1 MRYRFRRFFAMLLAL
16 CCFFSL
22 AYAQDDTGTSVTT
35 LDGVNSLFIMDG
47 TLYAGD
53 WDGLYRF
60 EEQSRYPARVAIQG
74 DGFYPNR
81 MTTWK
86 NVIFAIDPQGTL
98 TSFSL
103 AEEGTTIPMPLAT
116 LPISDNE
123 NDYHHCAGL
132 VADDDAVWVLWAVR
146 KEQSAY
152 AETTLFRVD
161 RSNGEL
167 TQVSEENL
175 LNICAYQDG
184 FLLAQQGDREAMD
197 WQGSDENPAAL
208 VRIDK
213 TSLKADTLCTLSGG
227 KFFAPAYDGANDFI
241 YIASTNRLV
250 RLNAAF
256 EQETC
261 AHLTLRYVDDRACSL
276 IADGRYLI
284 TSSYEP
290 MGFASSV
297 TDPALMPTR
306 TLTLGMS
313 YMDDATAAFCKVHPE
328 IAVALMEDNFYMG
341 SKSVAQSLTLQ
352 SSDIDVYSIYLGAG
366 GSLAPL
372 RDKGYYVDFSQSE
385 TIVNAMSRM
394 YPQLSAHCYTGDGK
408 PFALPFYVRV
418 SGMGY
423 SPSALEKLGL
433 TVDDLPLT
441 YLELL
446 DFAALWA
453 EEYTDNEWNLTLFE
467 EVYDIRQQLFH
478 LLETAYIN
486 QYAVSGEE
494 LTFDT
499 PLFRSMLTKLDDIT
513 PSIIFLNPELENVS
527 SVVTFEE
534 EAPSLFTTDY
544 VVNPMGWPL
553 SDYEPLPIAVEV
565 SQTPAYAANEWAL
578 VANPFG
584 QNLDLALLYVEY
596 MAEHMD
602 QGAALSLCPDEN
614 DPIENKWYQEELQNC
629 KASIA
634 DLQERLQSAN
644 EENRAEI
651 QTNLDN
657 GLLWLEQVEA
667 RRWDVSPERIAAY
680 REQAPYMV
688 LNMDDVLSASS
699 IIELES
705 RYLDGALTAEQYVDE
720 VEQRLRLMRLENQ

>member
-1 MRYRFRRFFAMLLAL
+1 MQYRFRRFFAMLLAL

-22 AYAQDDTGTSVTT
+22 AYAQDDTETSVTT

-47 TLYAGD
+47 TLYAGG
-53 WDGLYRF
+53 WDGLCRF
-60 EEQSRYPARVAIQG
+60 DEQNRYPVQVAIQG

-81 MTTWK
+81 MTAWK

-132 VADDDAVWVLWAVR
+132 VADDDAVWVLWAVM

-152 AETTLFRVD
+152 DETTLYRVD
-161 RSNGEL
+161 RNNGEL
-167 TQVSEENL
+167 AQVSEENL

-184 FLLAQQGDREAMD
+184 FLLAQQGNREAMER
-197 WQGSDENPAAL
+197 QGSDESPGVL

-213 TSLKADTLCTLSGG
+213 SSLKAEELCTLYGG
-227 KFFAPAYDGANDFI
+227 EFFAPTYDEANDLI

-261 AHLTLRYVDDRACSL
+261 AHLTLRYVDDGACSL

-290 MGFASSV
+290 MGFVASA

-313 YMDDATAAFCKVHPE
+313 YMDDATAAFCKAHPE
-328 IAVALMEDNFYMG
+328 IAVTLMDGNFYMG
-341 SKSVAQSLTLQ
+341 SKTIVQSMTLQ
-352 SSDIDVYSIYLGAG
+352 SADIDVYSIYLGAG

-372 RDKGYYVDFSQSE
+372 RDKGYYVDFSQRE
-385 TIVNAMSRM
+385 AIVNAMSRM

-408 PFALPFYVRV
+408 PFALPTYVRV

-453 EEYTDNEWNLTLFE
+453 EEYADNEWNLALLE
-467 EVYDIRQQLFH
+467 MVYDIRQQLYH

-494 LTFDT
+494 LTFDS

-513 PSIIFLNPELENVS
+513 PSIICLNPEPENVS

-544 VVNPMGWPL
+544 VVNPMGQSL
-553 SDYEPLPIAVEV
+553 SDYEPLPIVIDV
-565 SQTPAYAANEWAL
+565 PQTPAYAANEWVL
-578 VANPFG
+578 VANPYS

-614 DPIENKWYQEELQNC
+614 DPIENKWYPKNLQY
-629 KASIA
+629 ARDSIA
-634 DLQERLQSAN
+634 KIQKSLQAAD

-657 GLLWLEQVEA
+657 ELLWLEQLEA
-667 RRWDVSPERIAAY
+667 RRWDVSPQRIAAY

>member
-1 MRYRFRRFFAMLLAL
+1 MQYRFRRFFAMLLAL

-22 AYAQDDTGTSVTT
+22 AYAQDDTETSVTT
-35 LDGVNSLFIMDG
+35 LDGVKSLFIMDG
-47 TLYAGD
+47 TLYAGG

-60 EEQSRYPARVAIQG
+60 DEQNQYPVRVAIQG

-81 MTTWK
+81 MTAWK

-103 AEEGTTIPMPLAT
+103 AEEGTTIPQPLAT
-116 LPISDNE
+116 LPISDNK
-123 NDYHHCAGL
+123 NDYHHCVGL
-132 VADDDAVWVLWAVR
+132 AADDDAVWVLWAVM

-152 AETTLFRVD
+152 DETVLYRVD
-161 RSNGEL
+161 RNNGEL
-167 TQVSEENL
+167 AQVSEENL

-184 FLLAQQGDREAMD
+184 FLLAQQGNREAMERK
-197 WQGSDENPAAL
+197 GSDESPGVL

-213 TSLKADTLCTLSGG
+213 SSLKAEELCTLSGG
-227 KFFAPAYDGANDFI
+227 EFFAPTYDEATDLI

-261 AHLTLRYVDDRACSL
+261 AHLSLRYVDDSASSL
-276 IADGRYLI
+276 IAGDQYLI

-290 MGFASSV
+290 MGFVTSA
-297 TDPALMPTR
+297 TDPALIPAQ

-313 YMDDATAAFCKVHPE
+313 YMNDTTAAFCKAHPE
-328 IAVALMEDNFYMG
+328 IAVTLMDGNFYMG
-341 SKSVAQSLTLQ
+341 SKSVAQSMTLQ
-352 SSDIDVYSIYLGAG
+352 SADIDVYSIYLGAG

-372 RDKGYYVDFSQSE
+372 RDKGYYVDFSQRE
-385 TIVNAMSRM
+385 AIVNAMNRM
-394 YPQLSAHCYTGDGK
+394 YPQLSAHCYNNDGK
-408 PFALPFYVRV
+408 PFALPTYVRV

-433 TVDDLPLT
+433 TEDDLPHT

-446 DFAALWA
+446 DFSALWA
-453 EEYTDNEWNLTLFE
+453 EEYADNEWNLTLLE
-467 EVYDIRQQLFH
+467 MVYDIRQQLYH
-478 LLETAYIN
+478 LLKTAYIN

-513 PSIIFLNPELENVS
+513 PSIICLNPEPENVS

-544 VVNPMGWPL
+544 VVNPMGQSL
-553 SDYEPLPIAVEV
+553 SDYEPLPIVIDV
-565 SQTPAYAANEWAL
+565 PQPPAYAANEWVL
-578 VANPFG
+578 VVNPYS

-614 DPIENKWYQEELQNC
+614 DPIENKWYPKNLQY
-629 KASIA
+629 ARDSIA
-634 DLQERLQSAN
+634 KIQELLQAAD

-657 GLLWLEQVEA
+657 ELLWLEQLEA

-680 REQAPYMV
+680 REQAPYVV
-688 LNMDDVLSASS
+688 LNMDDILSASS